1 MPVDAART
9 ARVMHGI
16 IELIQ
21 TPLFFARDAKEAWTE
36 IGLEPTAQGYFAG
49 RAAPL
54 GPVGPEVVTAIFF
67 NFSPQLVAFALPAA
81 WEAASPADVLA
92 ARARAMES
100 VFIRSGAPTD
110 GLAEAT
116 ELAREAAAAADL
128 VGRPLAAANA
138 AVPPPGTPF
147 ADLWQALTVLREHR
161 GDGHVALLTVSGL
174 HPVDVLVVYTG
185 WQDQLRRGF
194 YQRTRLWDDQA
205 WGEGRER
212 LRARGWLDAAGEL
225 TAEGQAWRT
234 ALEADTDRLAAAPY
248 AALGEDR
255 SRRLFA
261 LLQPIAEAIV
271 ATEDVFPRP
280 PAVPAS
286 FDA

>member
-1 MPVDAART
+1 MTTDPARLART
-9 ARVMHGI
+9 LHGVV
-16 IELIQ
+16 ELVH
-21 TPLFFARDAKEAWTE
+21 TPLYFARDAREAWTD
-36 IGLEPTAQGYFAG
+36 IGLEPMAQGYFAG

-67 NFSPQLVAFALPAA
+67 NFSPVAVGFGLPAA
-81 WEAASPADVLA
+81 WEAASPAEVLA
-92 ARARAMES
+92 ARAGAMEALATRAG
-100 VFIRSGAPTD
+100 VPTD

-116 ELAREAAAAADL
+116 ELAREAVGHADL

-138 AVPPPGTPF
+138 AVPSPGTPF

-161 GDGHVALLTVSGL
+161 GDGHVALLTASGL
-174 HPVDVLVVYTG
+174 HPVDVLVLYTG

-205 WGEGRER
+205 WGEAEVR
-212 LRARGWLDAAGEL
+212 LTERGWVDPAGGLTPAGE
-225 TAEGQAWRT
+225 TWRRT
-234 ALEADTDRLAAAPY
+234 LEDDTDRLASAPY
-248 AALGEDR
+248 AGIGEEG
-255 SRRLFA
+255 SRRLFE
-261 LLQPIAEAIV
+261 LLHPIATALV
-271 ATEDVFPRP
+271 AAEDVFPRA